1 MSGPMSE
8 RAPSPDITVEADGR
22 AESTTVQ
29 VLQDVDHRRHSLGQ
43 IVRFGP
49 SCDEFESESE
59 SGILTVVG
67 NSKLEIIMMAESLA
81 VNHTVTVTHCQ
92 CQTRD
97 KQAGLS
103 GLSPMAAARA
113 LLSHWHRDRD
123 RDRASD
129 SGGLSHGA
137 ARQLEPECRVRPR
150 TCSSTMGR
158 FTGMNCD
165 QNLVWSHES
174 VTVPRMRR

>member
-1 MSGPMSE
+1 VSE

-49 SCDEFESESE
+49 GCDESE

-81 VNHTVTVTHCQ
+81 VNHTVTVTHS
-92 CQTRD
+92 
-97 KQAGLS
+97 AAS
-103 GLSPMAAARA
+103 GRRAISRQGSAA
-113 LLSHWHRDRD
+113 
-123 RDRASD
+123 
-129 SGGLSHGA
+129 
-137 ARQLEPECRVRPR
+137 
-150 TCSSTMGR
+150 
-158 FTGMNCD
+158 
-165 QNLVWSHES
+165 
-174 VTVPRMRR
+174 